1 MEETESKQS
10 NALAMWNLSCCA
22 GPSVRVEGL
31 GFWELVLFGVL
42 RLGCRELV
50 HFGVL
55 GLGFRGLG
63 VLGLGFRGL
72 GIECRVYLG
81 CQGLSLVFWWV
92 FSSMM

>member
-22 GPSVRVEGL
+22 GPRVEGL

-42 RLGCRELV
+42 RLGCWELV
-50 HFGVL
+50 LFGVL

-63 VLGLGFRGL
+63 V
-72 GIECRVYLG
+72 
-81 CQGLSLVFWWV
+81 
-92 FSSMM
+92 